1 MLNGVV
7 DIEQSA
13 IDPVSNVVIM
23 DKRSCFLVPVSQSIQ
38 QTIDLSN
45 CGIVVNW
52 RCQSWCPSAGSIGSL
67 ARTVSPFFAFEQLI
81 PDSGTSDR
89 ELAWVKEMPN

>member
-1 MLNGVV
+1 MLDRIV

-13 IDPVSNVVIM
+13 KDPLSNVVIK
-23 DKRSCFLVPVSQSIQ
+23 DEGRRVFVPVVQSIQ

-45 CGIVVNW
+45 GGIVVNW
-52 RCQSWCPSAGSIGSL
+52 RCQSWCPSAGSIGTL
-67 ARTVSPFFAFEQLI
+67 ARMVSPFFAFEQLI
-81 PDSGTSDR
+81 PDSGTSGR